1 VRETRVNDTT
11 SVVEHASDAPGSG
24 LFSIDPGLS
33 IWTWVVF
40 GLLFVIL
47 RKFAWKP
54 MMESVEKREN
64 MMAKAVEQAQKT
76 KEELERIGEK
86 QAEMIREARD
96 EARSII
102 ENGREAAQ
110 NAAGRIQEKAAAEAQ
125 ESLQLA
131 REQIIL
137 EKERALREIREQSV
151 DLIIS
156 ASEKLISG
164 SLDDEAHRRLVEKHL
179 GEL

>member
-1 VRETRVNDTT
+1 MNDTT
-11 SVVEHASDAPGSG
+11 SIVEHASDAPGGG

-54 MMESVEKREN
+54 MMESVEKREK
-64 MMAKAVEQAQKT
+64 MMAQAVEQAQKT
-76 KEELERIGEK
+76 KEELEHIAEK
-86 QAEMIREARD
+86 QAEMVREARE

-102 ENGREAAQ
+102 ENGRNAAQ
-110 NAAGRIQEKAAAEAQ
+110 NTADRIQEKASAEAQ
-125 ESLQLA
+125 QSLQLA
-131 REQIIL
+131 REQIVL

-164 SLDDEAHRRLVEKHL
+164 SLDDEAHRRLVEKNL
-179 GEL
+179 KEL